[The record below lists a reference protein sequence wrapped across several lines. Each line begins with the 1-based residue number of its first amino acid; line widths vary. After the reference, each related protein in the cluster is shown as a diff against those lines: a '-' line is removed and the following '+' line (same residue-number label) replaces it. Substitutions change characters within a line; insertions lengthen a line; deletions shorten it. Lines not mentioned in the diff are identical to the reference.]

1 MQSIKPR
8 FELMRVIDDGAQE
21 EPRIMVVTRA
31 PCDTVMERR
40 TFLSLGIGAAGLV
53 LVNGCGLSSPAKVP
67 AKLPK
72 AHNGTVND
80 LAISSDGKM
89 IASCSSDNTIKLWS
103 LPERNL
109 LRTLQGHKNAVNALA
124 LLPDGKVLASGSY
137 DKTIKLWSLS
147 DGTLLISLDAHQDS
161 VTALATTR
169 DGKVLASGSY
179 DKTIKLWLLPENKLL
194 TVLEGHQNRVGAL
207 AITSDDKLLAS
218 GSEDTTIKLWSLPD
232 GKSLTTLEGHKDEVR
247 DLAITP
253 DGKLLASAS
262 NDKTIRFWSL
272 PDGKLLRTLEDQKD
286 WVRALA
292 ITPDGKLI
300 ASVSRSAINL
310 WSLPNFELQAT
321 LDGINLVWTL
331 AVTPDSNVLA
341 SGFMTGIVILWDLDR
356 RGYLTSLSDPIVES
370 PPKSANTNASPN
382 MPPESFRTP
391 EGIPTGTTVTKPC
404 DWQPIPPGYICTCNC
419 VPG

>member
-147 DGTLLISLDAHQDS
+147 
-161 VTALATTR
+161 
-169 DGKVLASGSY
+169 
-179 DKTIKLWLLPENKLL
+179 
-194 TVLEGHQNRVGAL
+194 
-207 AITSDDKLLAS
+207 
-218 GSEDTTIKLWSLPD
+218 D

>member
-72 AHNGTVND
+72 AHNGTVDD

-147 DGTLLISLDAHQDS
+147 DGTLLTSLDAHQDS

-232 GKSLTTLEGHKDEVR
+232 GKLLTTLEG
-247 DLAITP
+247 
-253 DGKLLASAS
+253 
-262 NDKTIRFWSL
+262 
-272 PDGKLLRTLEDQKD
+272 QKD

-356 RGYLTSLSDPIVES
+356 RGYLTSLSDPILEN

-419 VPG
+419 